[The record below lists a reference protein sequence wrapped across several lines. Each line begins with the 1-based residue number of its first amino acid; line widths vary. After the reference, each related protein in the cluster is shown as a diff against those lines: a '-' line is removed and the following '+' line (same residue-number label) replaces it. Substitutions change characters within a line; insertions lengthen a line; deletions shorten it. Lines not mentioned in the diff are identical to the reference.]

1 MALIDFIVR
10 LKLFLLVSCIAVCSY
25 ACKYFVC
32 IYCILYVCMCVC
44 VSIVSFMYVC
54 FVFALVW
61 KNGIVRA
68 PEVKPLINQS
78 IDQSYIVIL
87 KLQLYLLCTWLKGS
101 DTFKL

>member
-1 MALIDFIVR
+1 M
-10 LKLFLLVSCIAVCSY
+10 CVCMY

-44 VSIVSFMYVC
+44 VNTVSFMYVC

-68 PEVKPLINQS
+68 LEVKPLINQS
-78 IDQSYIVIL
+78 INQSIVML
-87 KLQLYLLCTWLKGS
+87 MSSALT
-101 DTFKL
+101 